1 MTKDECRTGCGRAGF
16 SGALHPAL
24 SNARRVAHLGVLAAP
39 LPFGFRADFSERTPV
54 FGFRARKCAVL
65 LALLFTTLL
74 ASAAALKTGDAF
86 PDLTKFNLE
95 GTLPDTKGK
104 IVLVDFFASWCGP
117 CKESFP
123 VMQELHKKFA
133 GKDFIIIA
141 INLDQKKADMDDFLK
156 KHPADF
162 AIVRD
167 AANKLVSTVKIPTM
181 PTSFLLGRD
190 GKVVSVHRGFKG
202 DETRKKYTEEIEAL
216 LK

>member
-1 MTKDECRTGCGRAGF
+1 MTNNQRTEG
-16 SGALHPAL
+16 
-24 SNARRVAHLGVLAAP
+24 
-39 LPFGFRADFSERTPV
+39 
-54 FGFRARKCAVL
+54 RARKCAVL
-65 LALLFTTLL
+65 ITLLFTTLL

-86 PDLTKFNLE
+86 PDLTQFKLE

-123 VMQELHKKFA
+123 AMQELHKKFP
-133 GKDFIIIA
+133 GKDFVIIA

-162 AIVRD
+162 AIMRD
-167 AANKLVSTVKIPTM
+167 AANTLVSTVKIPTM

-202 DETRKKYTEEIEAL
+202 EETRKKYLEEIEAL